1 MEWARVFSYLMG
13 DNVEITD
20 TAIFKDTSKELEKHF
35 KIHLMKITLNKTSLE
50 LQWKWLL
57 NNFL

>member
-1 MEWARVFSYLMG
+1 MG

-50 LQWKWLL
+50 LQWK
-57 NNFL
+57 

>member
-1 MEWARVFSYLMG
+1 MG

-20 TAIFKDTSKELEKHF
+20 TAYLGTSKELEKHF

-50 LQWKWLL
+50 LQWKCFKQLL
-57 NNFL
+57 